1 MENPTNDKAD
11 KRVLPAPAELTD
23 TQLAFVSGG
32 LNPQPLPP
40 RVEPD
45 RI

>member
-1 MENPTNDKAD
+1 METRNNDKTTSP
-11 KRVLPAPAELTD
+11 VLPAPAELTD